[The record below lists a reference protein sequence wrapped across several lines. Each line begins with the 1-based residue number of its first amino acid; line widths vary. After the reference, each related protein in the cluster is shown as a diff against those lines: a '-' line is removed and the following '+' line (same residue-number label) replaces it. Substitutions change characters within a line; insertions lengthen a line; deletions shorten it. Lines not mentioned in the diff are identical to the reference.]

1 MQVMYDALGV
11 KSQSQFGKYFRK
23 EEGMTDE
30 DVEKILYAGLYYD
43 PAFSD
48 RLKPRGVKFEEL
60 KEKIIPAF
68 YDQGNGYEDLMAV
81 MMQALGDAH
90 ILDSRGYFQGQRRM
104 DMLFQDDGRII
115 EVLSKADPL
124 SEDEKEEVISLIRKV
139 YFPAPKVLAEAEEFE
154 GNGIENGDEVSGGN
168 EGNQN

>member
-1 MQVMYDALGV
+1 MQIMYDALGV

-23 EEGMTDE
+23 EAGMTDE

-48 RLKPRGVKFEEL
+48 RLKPREVKFEDL

-104 DMLFQDDGRII
+104 DMLFQDDGKII

-124 SEDEKEEVISLIRKV
+124 SEDEKDEVISLIRKV
-139 YFPAPKVLAEAEEFE
+139 YFPAPKVLAEAE
-154 GNGIENGDEVSGGN
+154 GIEDDDEVSGEN

>member
-11 KSQSQFGKYFRK
+11 RSQSQFGKYFRK

-48 RLKPRGVKFEEL
+48 RLKHREVKFEDL

-104 DMLFQDDGRII
+104 DMLFQDDGKII
-115 EVLSKADPL
+115 EVLSKEGPL
-124 SEDEKEEVISLIRKV
+124 SEDEKDEVISLIRKV
-139 YFPAPKVLAEAEEFE
+139 YFPAPKVLAEAE
-154 GNGIENGDEVSGGN
+154 GIEDDDEVSGEN